1 MLPLLKLSLLM
12 FHECSYMPLVTLFL
26 FCLCNLLCYE
36 FVQDRS
42 LLLPIVAMV
51 LCVIG
56 NSEF

>member
-1 MLPLLKLSLLM
+1 
-12 FHECSYMPLVTLFL
+12 MPLVTLFL

-36 FVQDRS
+36 FAQDRS